1 VTARLVVV
9 GLGRIGLLHAAN
21 LAGRVPGASLV
32 GVVDAL
38 EPVAR
43 AVGERHGVRWS
54 TSLDELVLDA
64 DGVVIAAPTSFHA
77 ELVERAAA
85 AGRYVFCEK
94 PLGFGLEDAE
104 RAVAAARAAGVE
116 LQVGFQRRF
125 DAGWLSLRD
134 ALEAG
139 DLGELAL
146 LRASHRN
153 PAEPRAELG
162 DLFVDV
168 AVHDLDAARWLGG
181 EVAELYAQERPGAA
195 TIALCFESGALGS
208 IDVSRRAGYGFECSG
223 ELVGSRGT
231 ARADYGREIELLR
244 DGVARSPLP
253 ADHAERHAAAYVAE
267 LEQFAAIVLGA
278 APAGAGGEDAV
289 AALRLALLARR
300 SVATGAPA
308 KAAGAVAA

>member
-1 VTARLVVV
+1 VRARLVVV
-9 GLGRIGLLHAAN
+9 GLGRIGRLHAAN
-21 LAGRVPGASLV
+21 LADRVLLL

-54 TSLDELVLDA
+54 TSLDELLPEA
-64 DGVVIAAPTSFHA
+64 QGVVIAAPTAFHS

-85 AGRYVFCEK
+85 AGRHVFCEK
-94 PLGFGLEDAE
+94 PLGFDIERAE
-104 RAVAAARAAGVE
+104 RAVATARAAGVE

-125 DAGWLSLRD
+125 DPGWLGLRD

-139 DLGELAL
+139 ELGELAL

-153 PAEPRAELG
+153 AAEPRAELG

-195 TIALCFESGALGS
+195 TIALRFESGALGL

-223 ELVGSRGT
+223 ELVGSRGA
-231 ARADYGREIELLR
+231 ARAGCGREIELLR
-244 DGVARSPLP
+244 HGVARSPLP
-253 ADHAERHAAAYVAE
+253 ADHAQRHAAAYVAE
-267 LEQFAAIVLGA
+267 LEQFAAVVLGE
-278 APAGAGGEDAV
+278 APAGAGGEDAI

-300 SVATGAPA
+300 SIATGAPA
-308 KAAGAVAA
+308 KAVAAVAV